1 MRKETAREFLA
12 RRRRERDDR
21 PNPPFIAGQVFGLR
35 IDETKTP
42 DPAEGSSVFV

>member
-12 RRRRERDDR
+12 RRRRERADR
-21 PNPPFIAGQVFGLR
+21 PNPPFISGHVFGLL

-42 DPAEGSSVFV
+42 DPAEGSGVSN